1 MNTLAA
7 LMVLVACHP
16 QQTSCLEEPVAV
28 ISYDSGAECRAAL
41 PREMDKARR
50 MAKLVYGDCVP
61 VSAELLAGRQIRRTI
76 DPVKL
81 STLNNAP
88 KATVAVKAFTS
99 TPAEAESDP
108 FETID
113 GDR

>member
-28 ISYDSGAECRAAL
+28 ISYASGTECRTAL
-41 PREMDKARR
+41 PSEMDKARR
-50 MAKLVYGDCVP
+50 MATLIYGDCVP
-61 VSAELLAGRQIRRTI
+61 VNAELLAGRQIRRTI

-81 STLNNAP
+81 AALAVPSQG
-88 KATVAVKAFTS
+88 TVEAKAFS
-99 TPAEAESDP
+99 AASVRPGPGLFDSY
-108 FETID
+108 D
-113 GDR
+113 GGK

>member
-28 ISYDSGAECRAAL
+28 ISYDSSAECRAAL
-41 PREMDKARR
+41 PVEMDKARR

-61 VSAELLAGRQIRRTI
+61 VNAELLAGRQIRRTI

-81 STLNNAP
+81 STLNKAP
-88 KATVAVKAFTS
+88 KAGVAVKAFTAI
-99 TPAEAESDP
+99 PAGAGLGP
-108 FETID
+108 FDTFD
-113 GDR
+113 GGK